1 MRAALLLL
9 TIPSF
14 AADYS
19 APAGIRPAL
28 RHPGASSIL
37 PGGRVIAPLGNQYIA
52 GPGPFG
58 LAISASG
65 RTLVSANSGPDRFSL
80 TVLEQDKSGAWSV
93 RQLVAPRRKP
103 AEKEAD
109 REKDDEAWHSVFM
122 GLAFATEH
130 TVYASEGN
138 SGRMRLVDLA
148 TGGAKRIFD
157 LNQDGFEDSFTG
169 DLAFDSDRGVVYVLD
184 QANFRMAAIDVRKQR
199 VLSSVRLGRLPFALA
214 LSPDKRKAYVT
225 NIGMFEYKPVPGV
238 DRHDLRET
246 GLPFPAFGFPSPEAR
261 DGARRE
267 TARGPVAVPGLGD
280 PNAREA
286 NSVAV
291 IALDDPAAPK
301 VEAFIHTGLPFG
313 AGTDGGSSPSGVVAT
328 ADRVFVSNGHND
340 SITIIDPKTNSV
352 AGQIEIRI
360 PGLEKLR
367 GVLPIGMAYDESN
380 GWLLVAEAGINAVGV
395 IDTRQ
400 SPQPKVIGHLP
411 AAWFPSRVLLDGGA
425 VYVTSV
431 NGEGVGPNVERR
443 WLPGAETFMGTLR
456 RGSISSFALPDAASL
471 ATHTKVVMEANGLDP
486 RPDPAAALPAAV
498 KYVVLI
504 VKENRTYDEVFGDI
518 ARASNGAAM
527 GAPTMARFGLT
538 GYAAGNRSRLSLQR
552 VDVTPNHH
560 AMALAWSFSDN
571 FYADSEVSVDGHH
584 WLVGSYPDAWT
595 ETSFRAS
602 YADGKDFRFPTT
614 APGRLNFAESNSSV
628 HPEEQPEG
636 GTIWHHLARHG
647 IPFRNYGEGFELAGV
662 DEGEGLKPT
671 GGRFVTNVPMPE
683 PLFRNTS
690 RAYPV
695 FNMNVPDQFRATQ
708 FIHEIQEKYLK
719 GGEAFPRFIYIHLP
733 NDHMTNPRP
742 KDGYPFEASFVAD
755 NDYALGRIVEFL
767 SKTPWWREMAIF
779 VTEDDAQGG
788 RDHIDAHRTVL
799 MALGPYCRRNYV
811 SHVNTSFPGL
821 LKTIFRLLGLPPL
834 NLFDAVASGLGDC
847 FTDRPDYAGYQVLK
861 EDARLF
867 DPEAAREPL
876 DPGPSPKMDDPKV
889 LREQHDS
896 GR

>member
-1 MRAALLLL
+1 MRISLLLL
-9 TIPSF
+9 TIPIF

-28 RHPGASSIL
+28 RRPGAASIL
-37 PGGRVIAPLGNQYIA
+37 PGGRIISPLGNQYVT

-80 TVLEQDKSGAWSV
+80 TVLEQEKSGAWSV
-93 RQLVAPRRKP
+93 RQLIAPKKKP
-103 AEKEAD
+103 VEKEGD
-109 REKDDEAWHSVFM
+109 RDKDDEAWHSVFM

-130 TVYASEGN
+130 SVYASEGN
-138 SGRMRLVDLA
+138 SGRVRLVDLA
-148 TGGAKRIFD
+148 TGGAKKIYD
-157 LNQDGFEDSFTG
+157 LNRDGFEDSFTG
-169 DLAFDSDRGVVYVLD
+169 DLAFDADRGVVYVLD

-214 LSPDKRKAYVT
+214 LSPDKRRAYVT

-238 DRHDLRET
+238 ERHDLRET
-246 GLPFPAFGFPSPEAR
+246 ALPFPAFGFPSPEAR

-267 TARGPVAVPGLGD
+267 TARGPVDVPGLGD

-286 NSVAV
+286 NSLAV
-291 IALDDPAAPK
+291 VALDDPAALK
-301 VEAFIHTGLPFG
+301 VVAFIRTGLPFG

-328 ADRVFVSNGHND
+328 GDRVFVSNGHND
-340 SITIIDPKTNSV
+340 SITVIDPKTNTV
-352 AGQIEIRI
+352 AGQIEIRL

-367 GVLPIGMAYDESN
+367 GVLPIGMAYDEST

-395 IDTRQ
+395 IDARQ
-400 SPQPKVIGHLP
+400 SKLIGHLP
-411 AAWFPSRVLLDGGA
+411 AAWFPSRVLVDSGT
-425 VYVTSV
+425 VYVTNV
-431 NGEGVGPNVERR
+431 NGVGTGPNVERR
-443 WLPGAETFMGTLR
+443 GFPAADSFLGTLR
-456 RGSISSFALPDAASL
+456 RGIISCFPLPDAA
-471 ATHTKVVMEANGLDP
+471 AVAAHTRVVMEANGLDP
-486 RPDPAAALPAAV
+486 RQEAAAALPTGV

-504 VKENRTYDEVFGDI
+504 VKESRAYDEVFGDI
-518 ARASNGAAM
+518 LRVSNGSVM
-527 GAPTMARFGLT
+527 GAPAMARFGGT
-538 GYAAGNRSRLSLQR
+538 GYVAGNRSRLSLQR
-552 VDVTPNHH
+552 VEVTPNHH
-560 AMALAWSFSDN
+560 AMALGWSFSDN

-584 WLVGSYPDAWT
+584 WLVGAYPDAWT

-636 GTIWHHLARHG
+636 GTIWHHLERHG
-647 IPFRNYGEGFELAGV
+647 IPFRNYGEGFELAGL
-662 DEGEGLKPT
+662 DEGEGFKPT
-671 GGRFVTNVPMPE
+671 GGRFVTNVPMPD

-690 RAYPV
+690 RAYPA

-708 FIHEIQEKYLK
+708 FINEIQEKYVK
-719 GGEAFPRFIYIHLP
+719 GGEAFPRFIYIDLP
-733 NDHMTNPRP
+733 NDHMTKPRP
-742 KDGYPFEASFVAD
+742 KDGYPFEASFLAD

-799 MALGPYCRRNYV
+799 MALGPYCKRNYV
-811 SHVNTSFPGL
+811 SHVNTSFPGM

-834 NLFDAVASGLGDC
+834 NLFDAVASDLGDC
-847 FTDRPDYAGYQVLK
+847 FTDTPDYAGYQVLE

-867 DPEAAREPL
+867 DPAEAREPL
-876 DPGPSPKMDDPKV
+876 DPQP
-889 LREQHDS
+889 
-896 GR
+896 